1 MPTKKKS
8 ATRVPMPSASLTRRL
23 KLEESRRQERL
34 AAKLAELKA
43 LKKQG
48 RKAWD
53 RYWDTVDQI
62 VSTDPPM
69 WRGVYDTER
78 EFISREL
85 RGETLRSVR
94 RNILVA
100 SAFAPAD
107 QKKYG
112 VAKLEELALYLMEE
126 SGAAS
131 KLRAV
136 DVTRV
141 MVRIPDA
148 KGEVYEV
155 PAVKASVAEIRIA
168 RNARRKQAR
177 REAGPLEKAIR
188 ATLATNPALKN
199 VKFTVSADE
208 VSFTGIPRDLVVP
221 FARTLSKTKV
231 EG

>member
-1 MPTKKKS
+1 MPTTKKT
-8 ATRVPMPSASLTRRL
+8 ATRVPMPAASLTRRL
-23 KLEESRRQERL
+23 KLEESRRQDRL
-34 AAKLAELKA
+34 SAKLAELKA

-62 VSTDPPM
+62 VSSDPPM
-69 WRGVYDTER
+69 WRGTYDTER
-78 EFISREL
+78 EFIAREL
-85 RGETLRSVR
+85 RGETTRSVR

-126 SGAAS
+126 SGASS

-141 MVRIPDA
+141 TVRIPDA

-168 RNARRKQAR
+168 RNARRKLAR

-188 ATLATNPALKN
+188 TTLATNPALKS
-199 VKFTVSADE
+199 VKITVSADE
-208 VSFTGIPRDLVVP
+208 VSFSGVARDLVVP
-221 FARTLSKTKV
+221 FARTLAKTKV